1 MTSALI
7 TSMLILF
14 AISVPVAIAIGL
26 ASMVGLVGF
35 TSLPLIVVPQQ
46 IFIALDKFPLAAIP
60 FFILAGN
67 LMEVGG
73 LSRRLVEFARAFT
86 GQLQG
91 GLAITCVLTCMM
103 FSAISG
109 SSVATTF
116 AVGAILI
123 PAMRDYGYPIGFAA
137 ALMAVSAELGVILPP
152 SIPMILY
159 GVATQTSIPDLF
171 LAGVLPG
178 VLIAGSL
185 MATIFIWCRLKGWG
199 KRDGDGRLSRLEA
212 TRRAVWSLVM
222 PILIMG
228 GIYGGVTTPTE
239 ASVIAVVYALVV
251 GLLLHREMSLK
262 DLALAFRKS
271 VVTSAVIMF
280 IIGAAS
286 LMGYLLNRQG
296 VPDAAALWLTST
308 FDGPTSLMLAINV
321 MLFVVGMFIETGASI
336 VVLAPILQDAA
347 LRVGIEPVHFGTV
360 MVVNLAL
367 GMITPPLGV
376 NLFAAAQIA
385 GCSIT
390 AMLRPL
396 LVFLAVI
403 IVCLMIITFV
413 PQLSLFLPGTM
424 AR

>member
-14 AISVPVAIAIGL
+14 AISVPIAIAIGL

-35 TSLPLIVVPQQ
+35 TSLPLLVVPQQ

-185 MATIFIWCRLKGWG
+185 MATIFIWCRIKGWG
-199 KRDGDGRLSRLEA
+199 KRDGDGRLSRLDA
-212 TRRAVWSLVM
+212 IRRAVWSLVM
-222 PILIMG
+222 PVLIMG

-251 GLLLHREMSLK
+251 GLFLHREMTLK
-262 DLALAFRKS
+262 DVALAFRKS

-296 VPDAAALWLTST
+296 VPDAVALWLTST
-308 FDGPTSLMLAINV
+308 FDGPTSLMLAINF

-385 GCSIT
+385 GCSVT
-390 AMLRPL
+390 HMLRPL
-396 LVFLAVI
+396 LVFLGVI